1 MPITSPNCGRSRCHP
16 IPAPDLYS
24 ISSACSSCGR
34 LKVREFGRAL
44 AKRKQKVGQ
53 FASLLQPAAIEIV
66 MPAERDGAAL
76 AKEAVEFEFLE
87 G

>member
-1 MPITSPNCGRSRCHP
+1 MPSDTGAGLVFDQQRMFER
-16 IPAPDLYS
+16 
-24 ISSACSSCGR
+24 GR

-44 AKRKQKVGQ
+44 AKWKQKVRE
-53 FASLLQPAAIEIV
+53 FARLLQPAAIEIV